1 MPFLVYWNKND
12 EMEGGR
18 IVMLE
23 TADKKPTHHLSKGL
37 VIGLVAPVVT
47 VALLIKH
54 HREKN
59 VK

>member
-1 MPFLVYWNKND
+1 
-12 EMEGGR
+12 
-18 IVMLE
+18 MLE

-54 HREKN
+54 HREKKLSKLLGIN
-59 VK
+59 MIIRK

>member
-1 MPFLVYWNKND
+1 MKGD
-12 EMEGGR
+12 R
-18 IVMLE
+18 IIMLE

-54 HREKN
+54 HREKK

>member
-1 MPFLVYWNKND
+1 
-12 EMEGGR
+12 MEGGR

-37 VIGLVAPVVT
+37 VIGLVGPVVT

-54 HREKN
+54 HREK
-59 VK
+59 KTK

>member
-1 MPFLVYWNKND
+1 MKGD
-12 EMEGGR
+12 MM
-18 IVMLE
+18 IMLE

-54 HREKN
+54 HREKKLSKLLGIN
-59 VK
+59 MIIRK